1 MLGARLFRTN
11 GPNWACWGLYKIY
24 NPKPNLRGLGGANQH
39 PLIKFFGSRPHPRK
53 NTIQMDS
60 AASSDI
66 SILVSRVIA
75 GTSGSRLNA
84 RRHNKH
90 PEQFLSGLEE
100 RLDERFVT
108 YVGK

>member
-1 MLGARLFRTN
+1 M
-11 GPNWACWGLYKIY
+11 
-24 NPKPNLRGLGGANQH
+24 
-39 PLIKFFGSRPHPRK
+39 
-53 NTIQMDS
+53 
-60 AASSDI
+60 
-66 SILVSRVIA
+66 IA

-90 PEQFLSGLEE
+90 PEQFLSGLEQ